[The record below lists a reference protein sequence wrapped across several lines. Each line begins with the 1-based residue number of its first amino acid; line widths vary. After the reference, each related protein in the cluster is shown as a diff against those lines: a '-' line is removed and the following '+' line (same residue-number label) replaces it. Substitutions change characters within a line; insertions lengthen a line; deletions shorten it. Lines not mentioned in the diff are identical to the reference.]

1 MKVTNPSDII
11 TESISMAL
19 EKIAFLDAM
28 PAEQSGDSPNEVIVA
43 EIDFDGQTSGK
54 IQIAAEKGFARHFAE
69 NMSGIT
75 DLTDEQ
81 YNDALKELANITC
94 GLVLPMIS
102 ESSEEI
108 FDLTVPHLTELSPP
122 LWQDFVAEE
131 DTVLLDVEGFP
142 LCVKLEFTGEKP

>member
-19 EKIAFLDAM
+19 EKIAFLDAI
-28 PAEQSGDSPNEVIVA
+28 PAGQDCQSPEEVIVA
-43 EIDFDGQTSGK
+43 EIDFSGQTSGR
-54 IQIAAEKGFARHFAE
+54 IQIAAEKGFVQHFAE
-69 NMSGIT
+69 NMSGMS
-75 DLTDEQ
+75 DLTEEE

-102 ESSEEI
+102 ESSEEV
-108 FDLTVPHLTELSPP
+108 FDLTVPHLTKLSPP
-122 LWQDFVAEE
+122 RWQDFVAEE

-142 LCVKLEFTGEKP
+142 ICVKLEITSEKP